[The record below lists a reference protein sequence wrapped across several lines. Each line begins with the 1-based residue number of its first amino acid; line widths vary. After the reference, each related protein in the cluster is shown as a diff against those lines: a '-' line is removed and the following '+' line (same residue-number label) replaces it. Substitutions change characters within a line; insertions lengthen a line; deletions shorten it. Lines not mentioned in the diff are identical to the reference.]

1 VVLVFCSCCLVDSVF
16 LMLVRN
22 LTTKHTNEDRERFV
36 GGVNDDPRINT
47 NSHEINGEFKFEVQQ
62 LERQRREL

>member
-1 VVLVFCSCCLVDSVF
+1 MKIVNGLLAASTTIHE
-16 LMLVRN
+16 
-22 LTTKHTNEDRERFV
+22 LT
-36 GGVNDDPRINT
+36 P